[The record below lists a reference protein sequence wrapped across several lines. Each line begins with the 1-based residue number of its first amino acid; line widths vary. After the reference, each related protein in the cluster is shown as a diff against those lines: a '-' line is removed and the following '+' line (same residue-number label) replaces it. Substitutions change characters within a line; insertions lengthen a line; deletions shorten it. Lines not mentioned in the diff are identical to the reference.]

1 MTPAAQ
7 LEQLLHED
15 IPISRAMGIRVA
27 GYDGTRLQLAAPLEP
42 NFNHKLTAFGG
53 SLYSVAVLC
62 GWGLLHL
69 KLTETRLHKHIV
81 IQEADIRYLLPVAED
96 LTAECQLDTASFQ
109 HMLHVLKRRD
119 RARIELRV
127 SIRQEG
133 RVAVEFDGKYVVHG

>member
-15 IPISRAMGIRVA
+15 IPVSQAMGIRVA
-27 GYDGTRLQLAAPLEP
+27 GYDGKNLQLAAPLEP

-53 SLYSVAVLC
+53 SLYSLAVLC

-69 KLTETRLHKHIV
+69 KLTERELHKHIV
-81 IQEADIRYLLPVAED
+81 IQEASIRYLLPVAED
-96 LTAECQLDTASFQ
+96 MIAECQLDTVAFAR
-109 HMLHVLKRRD
+109 MLHVLERRD
-119 RARIELRV
+119 RARIELQV
-127 SIRQEG
+127 AIRQEG